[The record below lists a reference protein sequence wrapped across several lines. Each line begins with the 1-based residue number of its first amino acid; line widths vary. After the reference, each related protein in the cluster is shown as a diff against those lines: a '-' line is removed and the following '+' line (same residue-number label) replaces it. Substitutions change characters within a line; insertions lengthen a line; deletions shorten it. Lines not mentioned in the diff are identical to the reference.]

1 MKRYLCYLHRGFAT
15 NHARTGTVMRRLI
28 TLIIAILA
36 LILPQDAE
44 AEQRLAL
51 IITNQ
56 GYPPQLGALSK
67 SHADGEI
74 LSQKLRQV
82 GFEVRQVKDADKS
95 AMLGAYRNTRS
106 DSKRQVQA
114 A

>member
-1 MKRYLCYLHRGFAT
+1 
-15 NHARTGTVMRRLI
+15 MRRLI

-106 DSKRQVQA
+106 DSKRQVQTA
-114 A
+114 